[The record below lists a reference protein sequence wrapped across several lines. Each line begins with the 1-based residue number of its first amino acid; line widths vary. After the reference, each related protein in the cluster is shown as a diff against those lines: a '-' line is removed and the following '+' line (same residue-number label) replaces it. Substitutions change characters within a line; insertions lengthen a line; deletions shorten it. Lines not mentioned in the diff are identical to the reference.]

1 MEKSDVYKCENCKT
15 LVSILKAGKVEAN
28 LHCCGGEMVNVTPPA
43 EMRISSSRDMAR
55 PGAP

>member
-1 MEKSDVYKCENCKT
+1 MDKSDVYKCENCET
-15 LVSILKAGKVEAN
+15 LVSILKAGKIEAN

-43 EMRISSSRDMAR
+43 ESRISSSKGMAR

>member
-1 MEKSDVYKCENCKT
+1 MEKSDVYKCENCET
-15 LVSILKAGKVEAN
+15 LVSILKVGKIEAN
-28 LHCCGGEMVNVTPPA
+28 LHCCGGKMVNVTLPA